1 MTMLPAIFGLKGPE
15 LEADERRFFRDADP
29 LGFILFQRNC
39 ETPTQI
45 RRLTAALREAVGR
58 ADAPILID
66 QEGGRVQRLKPPH
79 WRAAPTAARF
89 GELNARSRVAARE
102 AAALNSQ
109 LIGMELAALGIDV
122 DCAPVLDLARPG
134 AHAVIGDRAYSAD
147 PDEVADLG
155 RAVCEGLMAAGVLPI
170 VKHMPGHGRATVD
183 SHHALPTVDASRE
196 ELARSDF
203 KPFRL
208 LRDMPW
214 AMTAHILF
222 DRIDPARPATLSPTV
237 IADIIRGDIGFDGVL
252 VCDDL
257 SMKALQGRLGDLA
270 AGALAAGCDL
280 VLHCNGI
287 MAEMEEVVGSIGPM
301 RPATADRIRRG
312 RHRLDEARK
321 NAPTI
326 ASLERLDA
334 LMKA

>member
-39 ETPTQI
+39 ETPAQI

-89 GELNARSRVAARE
+89 GELNARSRTTARE
-102 AAALNSQ
+102 AALLNSQ

-122 DCAPVLDLARPG
+122 DCAPVLDLAWSG
-134 AHAVIGDRAYSAD
+134 AHEVIGDRAYSAD

-170 VKHMPGHGRATVD
+170 VKHMPGHGRAMVD
-183 SHHALPTVDASRE
+183 SHHALPTVDADRE
-196 ELARSDF
+196 ALAQSDF

-208 LRDMPW
+208 LSDMPW
-214 AMTAHILF
+214 AMTAHIVF

-237 IADIIRGDIGFDGVL
+237 IADIIRGHIGFDGVA

-287 MAEMEEVVGSIGPM
+287 MAEMEEIVGSIGPIG
-301 RPATADRIRRG
+301 PATVDRIRRG
-312 RHRLDEARK
+312 RRQLEEAMR
-321 NAPTI
+321 NVRTT